1 MMTGGSTD
9 LYHKYHKVLDLLF
22 YASLVLFAGFALI
35 RDCESSFWKAI
46 LFHPFVSQLIF
57 TVYCILIPFLAV
69 TELIFGFKDK
79 KKRNI
84 TVLFLLLFWVFQI
97 YNDISCTGS
106 TEGFINML
114 IRPASFERLIWIYY
128 NANMY
133 RFGTACLVVA
143 CNGKSFRKAGIVFVI
158 SQTVLMLIITA
169 LSIGGVIPDLVF
181 NEFGRP
187 GRHSLGMHYTLNYI
201 SHWFSIA
208 LVYCFIK
215 RGLLRLWDYAALLAL
230 LAVSLFVCKAQ
241 TTSVLL
247 VLLIAGTLLR
257 QFLREPLMRR
267 KEGILRFLKWSFIL
281 FAVITAAGSVL
292 CVPSVAKALEAYPA
306 LNTFVSRFT
315 FNRTG
320 LIEYF
325 PTLFGVEYPIS
336 TWTGTTANADYF
348 FIDNSYVYE
357 LLHCGVLVFPV
368 MLWVLWYIPDRLYR
382 SRQGYASAVLFLFA
396 WICVMEY
403 HLADISFNLFWLLAL
418 AEIQPTEV
426 TALSFSSKSTS

>member
-1 MMTGGSTD
+1 MTGGSTG
-9 LYHKYHKVLDLLF
+9 LYHKYHNVLDCLL

-46 LFHPFVSQLIF
+46 LLNPFVSQIIF
-57 TVYCILIPFLAV
+57 IVYCILIPLLAV
-69 TELIFGFKDK
+69 TELICGFKDK
-79 KKRNI
+79 KKRLI
-84 TVLFLLLFWVFQI
+84 TALILLLFWVFQI
-97 YNDISCTGS
+97 YTDISYTGGLQ
-106 TEGFINML
+106 GFINML

-133 RFGTACLVVA
+133 RFGAACLVVA
-143 CNGKSFRKAGIVFVI
+143 CNGKSFRKAGTVFVI
-158 SQTVLMLIITA
+158 SQTILMLVITA
-169 LSIGGVIPDLVF
+169 LSLGGVIPDLVF

-208 LVYCFIK
+208 LVCCFIK
-215 RGLLRLWDYAALLAL
+215 NGLLKLWDYAGLLAL

-247 VLLIAGTLLR
+247 MLLIAGTLLR
-257 QFLREPLMRR
+257 QFLRKPLIKR

-320 LIEYF
+320 LTEYF
-325 PTLFGVEYPIS
+325 PTLFGVDYPIS

-348 FIDNSYVYE
+348 FIDNSYVFE
-357 LLHCGVLVFPV
+357 LLHCGVPVFAV

-382 SRQGYASAVLFLFA
+382 ARQGYALAVLFLFA

-418 AEIQPTEV
+418 AGIHSTEV
-426 TALSFSSKSTS
+426 AALSFSSKSTS

>member
-1 MMTGGSTD
+1 MMTGSSTG
-9 LYHKYHKVLDLLF
+9 LYHKYHKVLDSLF
-22 YASLVLFAGFALI
+22 YASLVMVAGFALI
-35 RDCESSFWKAI
+35 RDCESSFWKTI
-46 LFHPFVSQLIF
+46 LFNPFVSELIF
-57 TVYCILIPFLAV
+57 FVYCILIPFLAV

-79 KKRNI
+79 KKRLI
-84 TVLFLLLFWVFQI
+84 TVLILMLFWVFQI
-97 YNDISCTGS
+97 YTDISYTGS
-106 TEGFINML
+106 LGGFMNML

-133 RFGTACLVVA
+133 RFGAACLVVA
-143 CNGKSFRKAGIVFVI
+143 CNGRSFRKAGLVFVI
-158 SQTVLMLIITA
+158 SQTVLMLLITA
-169 LSIGGVIPDLVF
+169 LSLGGVIPDLVF

-208 LVYCFIK
+208 LVYCLIK
-215 RGLLRLWDYAALLAL
+215 KGLLKVWDYAGLLAL

-247 VLLIAGTLLR
+247 VLLITGTLMR
-257 QFLREPLMRR
+257 QLIREPLMKR
-267 KEGILRFLKWSFIL
+267 KEAILRFLKWSFIL
-281 FAVITAAGSVL
+281 FAVITAVGSVL
-292 CVPSVAKALEAYPA
+292 CVPSAAKTLESYPG
-306 LNTFVSRFT
+306 LNTFVSRFA

-325 PTLFGVEYPIS
+325 PTLFGVDYPIS
-336 TWTGTTANADYF
+336 TWSGTTANADYF
-348 FIDNSYVYE
+348 FIDNSYIYE

-368 MLWVLWYIPDRLYR
+368 MLWVLWYIPDRLYKAR
-382 SRQGYASAVLFLFA
+382 KGYALAVLFLFA

-418 AEIQPTEV
+418 AEIHPAEV
-426 TALSFSSKSTS
+426 TALSSSSKSTS